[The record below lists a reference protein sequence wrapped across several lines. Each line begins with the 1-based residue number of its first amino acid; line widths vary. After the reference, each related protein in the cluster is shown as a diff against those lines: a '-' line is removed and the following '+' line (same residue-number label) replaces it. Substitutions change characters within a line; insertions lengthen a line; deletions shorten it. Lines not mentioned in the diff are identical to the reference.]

1 MNGGQCRYSST
12 PDHNLCTHAHSQ
24 EELDEWRE
32 RWHWRQMKR
41 DIARKEQVFSYMEQ
55 LLEDYDHAESPIA
68 VVSRPVLNRTSHLV
82 NRPSLRGGSPIA
94 VVTCCAAFTLSEFL
108 LFIYIKHC
116 ILSVAAC

>member
-1 MNGGQCRYSST
+1 MTSAHTYRLTVSVFASAADRHMNGGQCRYSST

-68 VVSRPVLNRTSHLV
+68 VVSRPW
-82 NRPSLRGGSPIA
+82 
-94 VVTCCAAFTLSEFL
+94 
-108 LFIYIKHC
+108 
-116 ILSVAAC
+116 